1 MLELSQISRSTFPLV
16 GDKVLYLSQLAR
28 AGLPVVPTQVIDS
41 TLWHQMLRVV
51 WGSNRLSALTP
62 GILPAITQ
70 RLREAIHSYPLAF
83 DWSSATQLSRPLI
96 LRTSLAFDQ
105 SSEELPDSF
114 HSQDWLGL
122 IPAQICSP
130 TNEDCAHALRA
141 LWRESLSALNL
152 MVWNHHCAAL
162 KQLHLSLLVHPV
174 SQAQMSGVLTMTGS
188 CAQIEVVKGLGL
200 ALSRGEAV
208 PARCHW
214 EPPTPPRWL
223 PGFQERQYG
232 LNEEGRLCWRQQP
245 ASLSTTLKLEQL
257 KSLME
262 VGRQAQGVM
271 GAAIRLEWLIDD
283 ASGSLL
289 ITQAAPKHVH
299 QTRRL
304 PEKTFPT
311 KLEAPCFENGIG
323 LVIQGIPAAAGK
335 VSAPALVLSSIQ
347 DLTISLPSGRIL
359 VAQELQPDVFA
370 RMSAIKGII
379 TEQGGATSHAA
390 ILARELGI
398 PAVVG
403 APQAT
408 QLIQSQENLWMDGD
422 RGLIYSIPGPAIP
435 TSPSSPS
442 KPTLQRTQSTQTQVM
457 VNLSLASFRDG
468 LDASDGVGLLRSEWL
483 LLQVLE
489 GRHPQDW
496 IDTGQAADL
505 SDLLVRHL
513 QPILEFC
520 GSKPVRYRSLDLR
533 SHEWVNLIG
542 SPPIE
547 TNPMLGLRGTFSY
560 RLDDRLFRLEL
571 QTLAKLQRLGH
582 RNLELIL
589 PFVRTVEEFTACHQL
604 IEQAGLRKVQEF
616 KVWIMAEVPSVLF
629 LLPAYV
635 QAGVQGIAI
644 GTNDLTQLLLA
655 IDREQ
660 PAMASAFNECHPA
673 VMAALAH
680 LVKTAQ
686 ILDIPCSLCGQA
698 PVRFPELIET
708 LVAWGL
714 ESISVEPSAIIKTR
728 EAVFQAELQARK
740 NRSEPI

>member
-1 MLELSQISRSTFPLV
+1 M
-16 GDKVLYLSQLAR
+16 GDKVLYLSQAAR
-28 AGLPVVPTQVIDS
+28 AGLPIVPTLVIDS
-41 TLWHQMLRVV
+41 TLWHQMLRAV

-62 GILPAITQ
+62 DILPAVTQ
-70 RLREAIHSYPLAF
+70 GLREAIRHYLLAY
-83 DWSSATQLSRPLI
+83 DWSPATQLSRPLI
-96 LRTSLAFDQ
+96 LRASLAVDRLG
-105 SSEELPDSF
+105 ELSASF
-114 HSQDWLGL
+114 RPQDWLGL

-130 TNEDCAHALRA
+130 TNEDCANALRA

-152 MVWNHHCAAL
+152 MVWNHHCNAL
-162 KQLHLSLLVHPV
+162 NQLHLSLLIHPV
-174 SQAQMSGVLTMTGS
+174 FQAQMSGVLIMTGS

-214 EPPTPPRWL
+214 EPPAPPHWL
-223 PGFQERQYG
+223 PGFQEHRYG
-232 LNEEGRLCWRQQP
+232 LDEQGHLCWRQQP
-245 ASLSTTLKLEQL
+245 SSLSTPLDLEQL
-257 KSLME
+257 KSLLE
-262 VGRQAQGVM
+262 LGRQAQRVL
-271 GAAIRLEWLIDD
+271 GAAVRLEWLVDD
-283 ASGSLL
+283 ASGSVL
-289 ITQAAPKHVH
+289 ITQAAPKPSH
-299 QTRRL
+299 QAQR
-304 PEKTFPT
+304 PAEKTFPI
-311 KLEAPCFENGIG
+311 KLEAPLSENGIG
-323 LVIQGIPAAAGK
+323 VVIQGIPAAAGR
-335 VSAPALVLSSIQ
+335 VSAPALVLSSMQ
-347 DLTISLPSGRIL
+347 ELTTPLPAGRIL

-370 RMSAIKGII
+370 RISAIKGII

-408 QLIQSQENLWMDGD
+408 QLIQSEENLWMDGD
-422 RGLIYSIPGPAIP
+422 RGLIYSSPGPVISTP
-435 TSPSSPS
+435 PSPLNSP
-442 KPTLQRTQSTQTQVM
+442 LQRAQPTQTQVM
-457 VNLSLASFRDG
+457 VNLSQASFRNG

-496 IDTGQAADL
+496 IEAGQAADL
-505 SDLLVRHL
+505 SDLLVKHL

-582 RNLELIL
+582 SNLELIL

-604 IEQAGLRKVQEF
+604 IEQAGLQKVQEF

-680 LVKTAQ
+680 LVKTAR
-686 ILDIPCSLCGQA
+686 ILGIPCSLCGQA

-714 ESISVEPSAIIKTR
+714 ESISVEPSAIVKTR

-740 NRSEPI
+740 NRPEPI